1 MIDSK
6 SIVENEKNVQIKL
19 ELEEVVSNI
28 KKYKINFAL
37 TNLKMLVRQ
46 KSL

>member
-1 MIDSK
+1 MYSEK
-6 SIVENEKNVQIKL
+6 SIMENEKNVQIKL
-19 ELEEVVSNI
+19 ELEEVVNNI

>member
-19 ELEEVVSNI
+19 ELEEVVNNI